1 MPNLAVK
8 PVDETDI
15 AFAALEAMQHATDET
30 LHRHEVNVGLVTH
43 LLATALGLGEATAA
57 EMSYAG
63 TMHDIGR
70 RVMSE
75 ELFSK
80 DGPLSRQ
87 DAAEIRR
94 HTGHGA
100 LLLERSGFDPD
111 GAAVQAALFHH
122 ERYDGTGYP
131 IGLAGETIPLVA
143 RIVAVAD
150 VYDSIRAARPYKP
163 AIDHDTACRIILDG
177 DDRCRPDHFDPVVL
191 TAFRNNAEAIR
202 RVWEPAPQG

>member
-1 MPNLAVK
+1 MSNVAESPADEDAAALAV
-8 PVDETDI
+8 
-15 AFAALEAMQHATDET
+15 LEAMRHASDEL

-43 LLATALGLGEATAA
+43 LLATAMGLGEAAAA
-57 EMSYAG
+57 ELSYAG

-70 RVMSE
+70 RAMSN

-87 DAAEIRR
+87 DASELRR

-100 LLLERSGFDPD
+100 LLLERSGFDPE
-111 GAAVQAALFHH
+111 GPAVQAALFHH

-131 IGLAGETIPLVA
+131 IGLAGEAIPLVA

-150 VYDSIRAARPYKP
+150 VYDAIRAARPYKD
-163 AIDHDTACRIILDG
+163 AIDHATACRIMLDG
-177 DDRCRPDHFDPVVL
+177 DDRCRPGHFDPVVL
-191 TAFRNNAEAIR
+191 AAFRDNAEAIR
-202 RVWEPAPQG
+202 RVWEPAPRG

>member
-1 MPNLAVK
+1 MPKLAVQ
-8 PVDETDI
+8 PVDETD
-15 AFAALEAMQHATDET
+15 FALATLEAMQHATDET

-43 LLATALGLGEATAA
+43 LLATALGLGEAAAA

-63 TMHDIGR
+63 SMHDIGR

-177 DDRCRPDHFDPVVL
+177 DERCRPTHFDPVVL
-191 TAFRNNAEAIR
+191 AAFRDNAEAVR
-202 RVWEPAPQG
+202 RVWEPAPRN

>member
-1 MPNLAVK
+1 MSNLAVLL
-8 PVDETDI
+8 TDDHDSGLGV
-15 AFAALEAMQHATDET
+15 LEAMEHASDELLHQHET
-30 LHRHEVNVGLVTH
+30 NVGLVTH

-70 RVMSE
+70 RAMSA
-75 ELFSK
+75 ELFAK
-80 DGPLSRQ
+80 DGPLSRA

-100 LLLERSGFDPD
+100 LLLERSGFDPE
-111 GAAVQAALFHH
+111 GMAVQAALFHH

-131 IGLAGETIPLVA
+131 IGLEGEAIPLVA

-150 VYDSIRAARPYKP
+150 VYDAIRAQRPYKP
-163 AIDHDTACRIILDG
+163 AADHETACRILLEG
-177 DDRCRPDHFDPVVL
+177 DDRCRPAHFDPVVL
-191 TAFRNNAEAIR
+191 AAFRDNAEAIR
-202 RVWEPAPQG
+202 RVWEPAPRG